1 MAVSVDTVYQRVLA
15 IANKEQRGY
24 ITPQEFN
31 LLANQAQMEIFEQ
44 YFYDINQFERVRPND
59 TEYSNPLHI
68 LEEKISLFKV
78 SQNVFTLLSNTP
90 GYLAS
95 FSDNILTGDDA
106 NFTSSIGNF
115 ALTTALS
122 GTVTHDAAND
132 ALVITNALQDGGSSE
147 TSTRVFLNPTV
158 ADNVPVRVRVIVD
171 TTNLPAGR
179 TFNVTFNDVTSIPVF
194 GSTGVQSIEFFSSSK
209 DAGETDILTL
219 RMLSATTVGGTD
231 EVSILSVEIGTAT
244 GNRLQISTSSFY
256 RLGSVV
262 YTDSNSRNIEVQGVT
277 TKEYIDISSGPLT
290 KPTTKQPVYVRLS
303 QNTLSLHPS
312 EIANDTVFNF
322 IRKPLKVNW
331 AYNVVDEKAL
341 FNSTQATDFELH
353 DSEETSLVN
362 RILELAGILLQKPD
376 LQGSGKDK
384 IISEIQQEKA

>member
-44 YFYDINQFERVRPND
+44 YFYDINQFERVRPNN

-78 SQNVFTLLSNTP
+78 SQNVFTLLNNVP
-90 GYLAS
+90 GYAS
-95 FSDNILTGDDA
+95 SFGSNILTGDNT
-106 NFTSSIGNF
+106 NFADSIGDFSLAIAN
-115 ALTTALS
+115 S
-122 GTVTHDAAND
+122 GTLTHDTAND
-132 ALVITNALQDGGSSE
+132 ALVIKNNGSATAS
-147 TSTRVFLNPTV
+147 SVRAFLNPTID
-158 ADNVPVRVRVIVD
+158 DNVPVRVRVVVD
-171 TTNLPAGR
+171 TSNLPANKS
-179 TFNVTFNDVTSIPVF
+179 FNVTFNAVNSTSVS
-194 GSTGVQSIEFFSSSK
+194 GGTGIQSIEFFSSSA
-209 DAGETDILTL
+209 DSGVNDNLTL
-219 RMLSATTVGGTD
+219 RLQSATAVGGTD
-231 EVSILSVEIGTAT
+231 SVSVLSVEISTSSGK
-244 GNRLQISTSSFY
+244 RLQISTSSFY

-262 YTDSNSRNIEVQGVT
+262 YTNSSGRLIEVQGVT
-277 TKEYIDISSGPLT
+277 TKEFLDIDSGPLT
-290 KPTTKQPVYVRLS
+290 KPSTRQPVYVRLS

-312 EIANDTVFNF
+312 EIANNTVFNF
-322 IRKPLKVNW
+322 IKKPAKVNW
-331 AYNVVDEKAL
+331 AYNVVDEKAM

-376 LQGSGKDK
+376 LQNSGKDK

>member
-1 MAVSVDTVYQRVLA
+1 MAVNVDTVYQRVLA
-15 IANKEQRGY
+15 ISNKEQRGY

-78 SQNVFTLLSNTP
+78 SQNVFTLLNNTP
-90 GYLAS
+90 GYLAN

-106 NFTSSIGNF
+106 NFTNSIGNF
-115 ALTTALS
+115 FNPLVNA
-122 GTVTHDAAND
+122 GTVIHNAGTD
-132 ALVITNALQDGGSSE
+132 ALVMTNNGDTVATQV
-147 TSTRVFLNPTV
+147 RAVLNPTV
-158 ADNVPVRVRVIVD
+158 PDNVPVRVRVIVD
-171 TTNLPAGR
+171 TTNLPANK
-179 TFNVTFNDVTSIPVF
+179 TFNVTFNNVSSTPVF
-194 GSTGVQSIEFFSSSK
+194 GNTGVQSIEFFSGSN
-209 DAGETDILTL
+209 DTDVVDSLTL
-219 RMLSATTVGGTD
+219 RMLSDTVVGGTD
-231 EVSILSVEIGTAT
+231 LVSVLSVEIGTAT
-244 GNRLQISTSSFY
+244 GRRLQISTSSFY

-312 EIANDTVFNF
+312 EIINDTVFNF

-341 FNSTQATDFELH
+341 FNSAQATDFELH

-376 LQGSGKDK
+376 LQSSGKDK
-384 IISEIQQEKA
+384 VISEIQQEKA